1 MKKIIIAIF
10 AALTL
15 FFTGG
20 VVYSLYIEKPNTTQ
34 ATGQIQQVK
43 TKYEVGPPT
52 AEELLELVNA
62 ERAMVGVAP
71 LKIDE
76 NVQKSAQLKVD
87 DMAARNYFQH
97 NVLGTEYTLTPEMAY
112 YVKLSC
118 SSSSE
123 NIRWTPL
130 EYSTSQE
137 VYNGWYNSPPHIA
150 AIRNADYTLTGIAI
164 AKDADKYY
172 SVEHFCIAR

>member
-1 MKKIIIAIF
+1 MKKIIITII
-10 AALTL
+10 AALAL

-62 ERAMVGVAP
+62 ERAKVGVAP
-71 LKIDE
+71 LAIKE
-76 NVQKSAQLKVD
+76 TLTQSAQWKAD
-87 DMAARNYFQH
+87 DMAARNYFAHTDQDTGK
-97 NVLGTEYTLTPEMAY
+97 NNGLDYFFSIDNDCRNA
-112 YVKLSC
+112 
-118 SSSSE
+118 SE

-130 EYSTSQE
+130 EASTSQE